1 MLTIEDQIKSTI
13 RSIPD
18 FPKPGIDFKDIT
30 PILQHPDLCEA
41 IATALYENTKALE
54 IDCVAAAE
62 SRGFLFGLMIAQK
75 LNVPFVP
82 IRKKGKLPY
91 KTFSQSYESEYRHAT
106 IEIHQDAV
114 KKGSRVMLHDDLL
127 ATGGTMEAA
136 ARLIRKAG
144 GEVVS
149 FSFLIELSF
158 LHGYRH
164 LTPFTNNILS
174 LAKY

>member
-1 MLTIEDQIKSTI
+1 MTTLEEQIKNTI

-41 IATALYENTKALE
+41 IANALYEKTRNLE

-91 KTFSQSYESEYRHAT
+91 KTFSQNYESEYRHAT
-106 IEIHQDAV
+106 IEIHQDAI
-114 KKGSRVMLHDDLL
+114 KAGSRVMLHDDLL

-136 ARLIRKAG
+136 ARLIEKAG
-144 GEVVS
+144 GKVVS

-158 LHGYRH
+158 LHGDRH
-164 LTPFTNNILS
+164 LKRYTENILS
-174 LAKY
+174 LARY